1 MIIYFCVKKEL
12 LELSYYDGYLFSLF
26 ISFEHRLYQ
35 QKPHGMVG
43 DKYPKRPE
51 KKKLLYLL
59 NTTHH

>member
-1 MIIYFCVKKEL
+1 MIIYVLVKKEL

-51 KKKLLYLL
+51 KK
-59 NTTHH
+59 NFCTF